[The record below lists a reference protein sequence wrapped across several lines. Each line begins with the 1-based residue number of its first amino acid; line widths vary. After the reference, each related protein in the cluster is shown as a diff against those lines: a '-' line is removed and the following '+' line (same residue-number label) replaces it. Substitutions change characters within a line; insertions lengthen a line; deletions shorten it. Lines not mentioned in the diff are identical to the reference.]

1 MFKGTLKPYQP
12 EAVDKMVERGKVLVA
27 YEMGL
32 GKTCMTIAAIEKLRD
47 EDRVKEPTL
56 VIALA
61 SLKYQWQSE
70 IKKFSDSSTIVV
82 DGSKATRSTQYLQS
96 GNYDYVIT
104 NYESIVNDWD
114 LLKDIRF
121 GAIVCDEATAIKG
134 FRSKRTKKV
143 KELAGTIPY
152 RFALT
157 GTPIENGKPE
167 ELYSIMQF
175 VEPGLLG
182 RFDLFD
188 KTFIVRNNF
197 GGVQRYRNLPLLH
210 EKIKAAS
217 VRKAQSDPDVA
228 PYLPATIH
236 LDPIRVKLD
245 KKSRDIYEKIS
256 LDLTNE
262 LTEAQDLF
270 GGGFS
275 IEAHYGQGWAPGSP
289 ADALRGSI
297 MSKITALRMLCDSPS
312 LLVESSTKYKNGW
325 QILSEEEPE
334 PGLKELFKVNIPG
347 SKGGSSYLSDLDDD
361 GWFKGLGKDCP
372 KLDAMINYVVEHLE
386 TDENSKVVIFA
397 SYVSMLQL
405 IQSRLLLKKIDSRTY
420 SGQMNAKEKEAAKVE
435 FQTSKDVRVLISSDA
450 GGYGVDLPQA
460 NLLVNYDL
468 PWSSGAAVQRNSRIR
483 RTSSTWKSVIIQDF
497 LALNSIEERQ
507 HEMLHQKN
515 SVADAVIDGTG
526 INAKGGVDLTVG
538 SLLNFLTNKQI

>member
-1 MFKGTLKPYQP
+1 
-12 EAVDKMVERGKVLVA
+12 MVEQGKVLVA

-32 GKTCMTIAAIEKLRD
+32 GKTCMTIAAIEKMREEKGLKKP
-47 EDRVKEPTL
+47 VL

-61 SLKYQWQSE
+61 SLKYQWASE
-70 IKKFSDSSTIVV
+70 IKKFSDSTSIVI
-82 DGSKATRSTQYLQS
+82 DGSKKARTTQYADS
-96 GNYDYVIT
+96 CNYNYVIT

-114 LLKDIRF
+114 LLKQIGF
-121 GAIVCDEATAIKG
+121 GVVVCDEATAIKG

-143 KELAGTIPY
+143 KELAANIPV

-210 EKIKAAS
+210 EKIKSAS

-236 LDPIRVKLD
+236 LDPIKVKLD
-245 KKSRDIYEKIS
+245 KKSVELYEKIS
-256 LDLTNE
+256 MDLTNE
-262 LTEAQDLF
+262 LTEAQELF
-270 GGGFS
+270 GVGFS
-275 IEAHYGQGWAPGSP
+275 IEAHYGQGYAVGSP

-297 MSKITALRMLCDSPS
+297 MSKITALRMLCDSPT
-312 LLVESSTKYKNGW
+312 LLVESSTKFKSGW
-325 QILSEEEPE
+325 TEIDGERITIE
-334 PGLKELFKVNIPG
+334 GA
-347 SKGGSSYLSDLDDD
+347 KGGSAYIAGLFDGGYLSDI
-361 GWFKGLGKDCP
+361 GTSCP
-372 KLDAMINYVVEHLE
+372 KLEAVVSYIAEHLE
-386 TDENSKVVIFA
+386 TDENSKVVVFA
-397 SYVSMLQL
+397 SYLGVLPL
-405 IQSRLLLKKIDSRTY
+405 IQDALLLKKIKSRTY
-420 SGQMNAKEKEAAKVE
+420 SGEMNAKQKEDSKLD
-435 FQTSKDVRVLISSDA
+435 FQTSKEVRVLISSDA

-483 RTSSTWKSVIIQDF
+483 RTSSTWKTVIIQDF
-497 LALNSIEERQ
+497 LAKNSIEERQ

-515 SVADAVIDGTG
+515 TIADAVIDGHG
-526 INAKGGVDLTVG
+526 INSKGGVDLTVG
-538 SLLNFLTNKQI
+538 SLLNFLTNKQL